1 MQASKPAA
9 RSVGKVIL
17 ATMASKAIGFL
28 RETVIAAVF
37 GASRLTDAYLV
48 AATLP
53 GMLFSGFQNA
63 LQTTVVPVFNEILT
77 KEGKREAFAMV
88 NSLINFVL
96 LISLTFTALGMLTV
110 PWLVAILAPG
120 FEPEIQNLAVKLA
133 RIMFPLIIFW
143 VLTGII
149 SGILNSFDEFTIP
162 ALIGVPYNL
171 IIIVAVFTLG
181 NNYGIYGL
189 AWGTLLAVAGQLIFL
204 LPSFYRLGPSY
215 QCALDYRNPG
225 VVKIVR
231 LSVPVLLSAVLTQ
244 VMVVVDRVL
253 GSGLEAGSI
262 AALGFADRVNAL
274 ALGLFAVSIATVMFP
289 ALTKHIAEGE
299 VEEFKGKA
307 SIGITVVSYIILPV
321 AVTMFGLAE
330 PIIQVIYQRGAFGTR
345 ATELTTTALRYYAFG
360 TLAVAIRIFLEKVY
374 YSLKDSLTPMLLG
387 SFSLILN
394 IVLSLVLVRYL
405 ALGGLALG
413 TSLAQTVYVIAAFC
427 VLKKRDILS
436 ALPLLCSGAKILL
449 ASSGMAAVLYWGGLF
464 FPSLF
469 PPVFAAQI
477 GYLALTGGLGFICY
491 LLISLLLKSPEP
503 LRIWNSIRGGRGA
516 K

>member
-17 ATMASKAIGFL
+17 ATMASKAMGFL

-63 LQTTVVPVFNEILT
+63 LQTTVVPVFNEVLT
-77 KEGKREAFAMV
+77 KGGKKEAFAMV
-88 NSLINFVL
+88 NSLINLVL
-96 LISLTFTALGMLTV
+96 LISLAFMAVGMLAV
-110 PWLVAILAPG
+110 PWVVAILAPG
-120 FEPEIQNLAVKLA
+120 FEPEIQGLAVKLA

-143 VLTGII
+143 VLTGIM

-181 NNYGIYGL
+181 SYFGIYGL
-189 AWGTLLAVAGQLIFL
+189 AWGTLLAVAGQLVFL
-204 LPSFYRLGPSY
+204 LPSFYRIGPRFR
-215 QCALDYRNPG
+215 CALDFRNPG

-244 VMVVVDRVL
+244 VMVLVDRVL

-262 AALGFADRVNAL
+262 AALSFADRINAL
-274 ALGLFAVSIATVMFP
+274 ALGLFAVSIATVMYP
-289 ALTKHIAEGE
+289 ALAKDIAAGE
-299 VEEFKGKA
+299 LEEFKGKV
-307 SIGITVVSYIILPV
+307 STGITVVSYIILPV
-321 AVTMFGLAE
+321 AVALLGLAE

-345 ATELTTTALRYYAFG
+345 ATELTTTALRYYALG
-360 TLAVAIRIFLEKVY
+360 TLAVAIRIYLEKVY

-413 TSLAQTVYVIAAFC
+413 VSLAQTVYVFAAFW
-427 VLKKRDILS
+427 VLKKRDFLS
-436 ALPLLCSGAKILL
+436 TGPLLKSGIKILL
-449 ASSGMAAVLYWGGLF
+449 ASAGMAVVLYWGGLLF
-464 FPSLF
+464 RPLF
-469 PPVFAAQI
+469 PRIFAAQL
-477 GYLALTGGLGFICY
+477 GYIALTGGLGLVSY
-491 LLISLLLKSPEP
+491 LLISLLLKAPEP
-503 LRIWNSIRGGRGA
+503 LRIWNSVWGSKGA